1 MHIDNVIFLI
11 LSKIAY
17 TKFSEGPFHVRMAA
31 QPTRY
36 RLHSA
41 NRCPAPL
48 DSGQAFFFCPF
59 LFKFQFI
66 VQCAVD
72 TVGAIIDRP
81 RRETLRIRIGFRRIR
96 NSLPLRALDK
106 RPYIHHRD
114 NSININLPICNEPGM
129 PIGVPET
136 PARPGLP
143 AGAARKHQ
151 FKLGGF
157 PSPAA
162 QKTGGP

>member
-1 MHIDNVIFLI
+1 M
-11 LSKIAY
+11 
-17 TKFSEGPFHVRMAA
+17 RMAA

-72 TVGAIIDRP
+72 TVGAIIVKLWCDCHWQSTYFDSLRGAPRP

-129 PIGVPET
+129 PIGVPEI

-157 PSPAA
+157 SSPAA